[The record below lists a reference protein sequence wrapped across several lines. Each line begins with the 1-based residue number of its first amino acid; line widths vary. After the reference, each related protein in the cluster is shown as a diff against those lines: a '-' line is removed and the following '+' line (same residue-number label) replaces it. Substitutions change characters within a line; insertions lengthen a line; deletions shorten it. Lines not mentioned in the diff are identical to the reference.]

1 MEKDAKIYISGH
13 SGMVGSAIVRKLKL
27 EGYINLLTASHKELD
42 LTRQNEVEAFF
53 ENERPD
59 YVFLSAAKVRGI
71 MANNTH
77 PASFFYDN
85 IMIAANIIHSA
96 KQYETKKLLFL
107 GSSCIYPR
115 FAKQPI
121 KEEALL
127 TGELEPTNE
136 GYALAKIAG
145 LKMCEYYNRQYKT
158 NFISVM
164 PCNIYGPNDNYDLNH
179 SHVLPALIRRFH
191 EAKENR
197 QPSVTIWGSGKQYRE
212 FLYVDDLADACLY
225 LMNHYSDNQFVNIGM
240 GEDQTIAEL
249 AETIKEIVGYEGEI
263 IYDTTKP
270 DGMHRKVVDTT
281 KLNAANWHY
290 KTPLKEGIRLT
301 YQDFLK
307 GNYREQ

>member
-1 MEKDAKIYISGH
+1 
-13 SGMVGSAIVRKLKL
+13 
-27 EGYINLLTASHKELD
+27 
-42 LTRQNEVEAFF
+42 
-53 ENERPD
+53 
-59 YVFLSAAKVRGI
+59 

-115 FAKQPI
+115 FAEQPI

-191 EAKENR
+191 EAKENM

-281 KLNAANWHY
+281 KLNATNWHY